1 MKLLFL
7 SIAKAARPLMFTLFV
22 AVATCLTPAVQAALI
37 TVEQDKTHYQ
47 VGETIVSKLYLSD
60 FHGPLTAALLS
71 FSLGSQLSLQQWQ
84 ISDAFDDGAGD
95 YRFGDLI
102 AGQLFLEAYADWAA
116 SLAVLAQK
124 QQDRFLLATVST
136 KALSGGQFSFQFDP
150 LYSSVLDSNG
160 QLAHVSVQQRG
171 FLVSSVSTP
180 WSVPL
185 LLSGVLLL
193 WWRRFA

>member
-7 SIAKAARPLMFTLFV
+7 SIAKAARPLMFTLFS
-22 AVATCLTPAVQAALI
+22 AVAACLTPAVQAALI

-47 VGETIVSKLYLSD
+47 VGETIVSKFYLSD

-116 SLAVLAQK
+116 SLAVLVQK
-124 QQDRFLLATVST
+124 QQDRFLLATLST
-136 KALSGGQFSFQFDP
+136 KALSGGQFNFQFDP